1 MSIRRRA
8 RLAAQLLEDRA
19 VPAAGLLDPTFSG
32 DGYLIDS
39 LGLSSPTFEDVVVQ
53 PDGKVLAVGHTSP
66 VNLPR
71 VPLVARFNADGT
83 LDSTFNGTGYNQLFM
98 GFGFGKFFAAALQGD
113 KLIAVGEGNDGLVGE
128 QTILARFKANGT
140 LDPTFD
146 QDGLLFLNAS
156 PNDEHAYAV
165 AVRPDNKFVV
175 AGSVQ
180 VQSGSSQYR
189 AFVLR
194 LLENGGLDTSFGGTG
209 KVEVDVGDGS
219 FAAATAVMSPSV
231 VDGKIIIAGYSTT
244 SSSGPNQSFVVARLT
259 NFGALD
265 PTFDGDGIVKTTPA
279 AGHHAAND
287 AALTLDGKI
296 VLAGQ
301 STVNDPTG
309 SPRSATAVLRYNT
322 DGSLDTTFGG
332 TGYSI
337 TDLGTNGTT
346 LTGMVVQSDGRIV
359 AVGTAGVGQGQ
370 LSIVLRYNVDGTLDP
385 TFGEG
390 GPTLMPGVVIT
401 DVAPNTPDQFLAVRL
416 QTDGRI
422 VAVGHT
428 PFVSP
433 QNITLARYTNDPLTA
448 VDDVYSTT
456 SETPLSVPRLGYK
469 ANDVMPGN
477 PEPVGELVTGP
488 AHAAAFNFGAN
499 GSFTYTPAAG
509 FVGEDT
515 IAYRLTTS
523 AGASNTATITITVTE
538 SNEAPAAGDDVYQ
551 LPETGPLVVAAPGVL
566 ANDTDPDGDPLSAI
580 VVDPP
585 AVGTLTLNPDG
596 GFTYDFPAELV
607 GPVKFTY
614 KASDGTSESAPATVT
629 LTRGPAVIVNGS
641 VLTVRSTVGADAAR
655 LRRSGNLIRVEL
667 VTPEGVIVQTAR
679 PSGALR
685 FTQVNVFLGDGD
697 DHLEAAGLTV
707 PVHADGG
714 AGSDALRTGSGRDT
728 VDGGSGNNVLI
739 TGSGNDAVTA
749 GDGTNEIQSG
759 LGNDTVTTGTGGSLI
774 DAGGGN
780 DVVTAAGG
788 MNYLEGG
795 AGNDVLVAGGG
806 ADVIDGGLGNDLI
819 AGGAGA
825 DQLLGAAGNDILIDG
840 SVALVNPA
848 TDSLTRVLA
857 DYRPS
862 NRASLIDI
870 STRITVTFD
879 VAASDTLTGAGG
891 TDWFWSDDPLDV
903 LDLTGTE
910 PKNAQV

>member
-1 MSIRRRA
+1 MTVRRVRPTV
-8 RLAAQLLEDRA
+8 QVLEDRA
-19 VPAAGLLDPTFSG
+19 VPAGLLDPTFSG

-39 LGLSSPTFEDVVVQ
+39 LGLFSPTFEDVVVQ

-71 VPLVARFNADGT
+71 TPLVARFNADGT
-83 LDSTFNGTGYNQLFM
+83 LDTTFNGTGYNQLFM
-98 GFGFGKFFAAALQGD
+98 GSGFGKFFAAALQGD
-113 KLIAVGEGNDGLVGE
+113 KLIAVGEGSDGSVGE
-128 QTILARFKANGT
+128 QTILARFNADGT
-140 LDPTFD
+140 RDATFD

-156 PNDEHAYAV
+156 PNDEHAFAV

-189 AFVLR
+189 LLVLR
-194 LLENGGLDTSFGGTG
+194 FSDNGGLDTSFGGTG

-219 FAAATAVMSPSV
+219 FAAATAVLSPSV
-231 VDGKIIIAGYSTT
+231 VDGKVVIAGYSTT
-244 SSSGPNQSFVVARLT
+244 NPFGTNQSFVVARLT

-265 PTFDGDGIVKTTPA
+265 PTFDGDGIVKTTPGAGYQA
-279 AGHHAAND
+279 AAD

-296 VLAGQ
+296 VVAGQ

-309 SPRSATAVLRYNT
+309 NPRSATAVLRYNA

-332 TGYSI
+332 TGYAI

-346 LTGMVVQSDGRIV
+346 LTGMAVQSDGRIV
-359 AVGTAGVGQGQ
+359 AVGTAGAGQGR
-370 LSIVLRYNVDGTLDP
+370 LSIVLRYNVDGTLDS

-401 DVAPNTPDQFLAVRL
+401 DIAPNTPDQFLAVKL

-422 VAVGHT
+422 VAVGNT

-448 VDDVYSTT
+448 VDDAYATISGTA
-456 SETPLSVPRLGYK
+456 LSVSRLGYK

-488 AHAAAFNFGAN
+488 GHATAFNFGAN

-509 FVGEDT
+509 FVGADT
-515 IAYRLTTS
+515 FTYRLRTAAET
-523 AGASNTATITITVTE
+523 SNTATITITVTE
-538 SNEAPAAGDDVYQ
+538 PNAAPTAVGEVYQ
-551 LPETGPLVVAAPGVL
+551 LPETSPLVVPAPGVL
-566 ANDTDPDGDPLSAI
+566 ANDTDPDGDSLTAT

-585 AVGTLTLNPDG
+585 AVGTLALNSDG
-596 GFTYDFPAELV
+596 GFTYDFPAEVV
-607 GPVKFTY
+607 GPVTFTY
-614 KASDGTSESAPATVT
+614 KVFDGTAQSAPATVT

-641 VLTVRSTVGADAAR
+641 VLTVLGTAGADAVR
-655 LRRSGNLIRVEL
+655 LRRSGSAIRVEL
-667 VTPEGVIVQTAR
+667 VTPDRVIVQTAR
-679 PSGALR
+679 PSGALQ
-685 FTQVNVFLGDGD
+685 FTQVNVFVGDGD
-697 DHLEAAGLTV
+697 DHLDAAGLTV
-707 PVHADGG
+707 PVLADGG
-714 AGSDALRTGSGRDT
+714 RGSDTLRTGGGRDT
-728 VDGGSGNNVLI
+728 VAGGAGNNVLV
-739 TGSGNDAVTA
+739 TGPGNDVVTA
-749 GDGTNEIQSG
+749 GDGVNEIQSG
-759 LGNDTVTTGTGGSLI
+759 AGNDTVTTGTGGGLI

-788 MNYLEGG
+788 TNYIEGG

-806 ADVIDGGLGNDLI
+806 ADVIDGGLGKDLI

-825 DQLLGAAGNDILIDG
+825 DRLEGAAGNDILIDG
-840 SVALVNPA
+840 AVALVNPA
-848 TDSLTRVLA
+848 TDTLTRVLA
-857 DYRPS
+857 DYIPTS
-862 NRASLIDI
+862 LPSLIDI
-870 STRITVTFD
+870 SARITVTFD
-879 VAASDTLTGAGG
+879 AAGADTLTGAGG

-903 LDLTGTE
+903 LDLTGAE

>member
-1 MSIRRRA
+1 MSVHRP
-8 RLAAQLLEDRA
+8 RLAVRQLEDRT
-19 VPAAGLLDPTFSG
+19 VPAGLLDPTFSG

-39 LGLSSPTFEDVVVQ
+39 LGLSSPTYEDVVIQ

-83 LDSTFNGTGYNQLFM
+83 LDTTFNGSGYNQLFM
-98 GFGFGKFFAAALQGD
+98 GFGFGKFFAAALQGN
-113 KLIAVGEGNDGLVGE
+113 KLIAVGEGNDGVVGE
-128 QTILARFKANGT
+128 QTILARFNADGT
-140 LDPTFD
+140 LDRTFD

-165 AVRPDNKFVV
+165 AVRPDNKIVV

-180 VQSGSSQYR
+180 VQLGSGQYR
-189 AFVLR
+189 ALVLR
-194 LLENGGLDTSFGGTG
+194 LSENGGLDTSFGGTG
-209 KVEVDVGDGS
+209 KVEVDLGDGT

-231 VDGKIIIAGYSTT
+231 VDGKIVIAGYSTT
-244 SSSGPNQSFVVARLT
+244 SPFGPNQSFVVARLT
-259 NFGALD
+259 NFGSLD
-265 PTFDGDGIVKTTPA
+265 YTFDGDGIVKTTPA
-279 AGHHAAND
+279 AGHHAAAD
-287 AALTLDGKI
+287 AALTPDGKI

-301 STVNDPTG
+301 SNVNDPTG

-346 LTGMVVQSDGRIV
+346 LTGMAVQSDGRIV

-433 QNITLARYTNDPLTA
+433 QVITLARYTNDPLTA
-448 VDDVYSTT
+448 VDDAYA
-456 SETPLSVPRLGYK
+456 TPQGTVLSVPRMGYK

-499 GSFTYTPAAG
+499 GSFTYTAEAG
-509 FVGEDT
+509 FVGTDT
-515 IAYRLTTS
+515 IAYRLMTS
-523 AGASNTATITITVTE
+523 AGTSNTAIITITVTE
-538 SNEAPAAGDDVYQ
+538 PNAAPTAVDDVYA
-551 LPETGPLVVAAPGVL
+551 LPETGPLVVAALGVL
-566 ANDTDPDGDPLSAI
+566 TNDTDPDGDPLTAT

-585 AVGTLTLNPDG
+585 AVGTLTLSLDG
-596 GFTYDFPAELV
+596 GFTYDFPADLV
-607 GPVKFTY
+607 GPVTFTY
-614 KASDGTSESAPATVT
+614 LASDGTAESAPVTVT
-629 LTRGPAVIVNGS
+629 LTRGPAVLVNGS
-641 VLTVRSTVGADAAR
+641 VLTVRGTAGADAVR
-655 LRRSGNLIRVEL
+655 LRRIGSAIRVEL
-667 VTPEGVIVQTAR
+667 VTSEGVIVQTAR

-685 FTQVNVFLGDGD
+685 FTLVNVFLGAGD
-697 DHLEAAGLTV
+697 DHLDAAGLTV
-707 PVHADGG
+707 ATRADGG
-714 AGSDALRTGSGRDT
+714 AGNDALRTGSGRDT
-728 VDGGSGNNVLI
+728 VAGGSGNNVLI
-739 TGSGNDAVTA
+739 TGLGNDVVTA
-749 GDGTNEIQSG
+749 DDGRNEIQSG
-759 LGNDTVTTGTGGSLI
+759 SGNDTVTTGTGGSLI
-774 DAGGGN
+774 DAGFGN
-780 DVVTAAGG
+780 DVVTAGGG
-788 MNYLEGG
+788 MNYIVGG

-806 ADVIDGGLGNDLI
+806 ADLIDGGLGNDLI

-825 DQLLGAAGNDILIDG
+825 DRLEGAAGNDILIDG
-840 SVALVNPA
+840 TVALVNPA

-857 DYRPS
+857 DYRPT
-862 NRASLIDI
+862 NRQSLIDI
-870 STRITVTFD
+870 SAFVTVTFD
-879 VAASDTLTGAGG
+879 VAGTDTLTGASG
-891 TDWFWSDDPLDV
+891 TDWFWSDDLLDV
-903 LDLTGTE
+903 LDLTGAE

>member
-1 MSIRRRA
+1 MPVRRV
-8 RLAAQLLEDRA
+8 RLTVQSLEDRA
-19 VPAAGLLDPTFSG
+19 VPAGQLDPTFSG

-39 LGLSSPTFEDVVVQ
+39 LGLFSPTFEDVVVQ

-83 LDSTFNGTGYNQLFM
+83 LDTTFNGTGYNQLRM
-98 GFGFGKFFAAALQGD
+98 GSGFGKFFAAALQGD
-113 KLIAVGEGNDGLVGE
+113 KLIAVGEGTDGLVGE
-128 QTILARFKANGT
+128 QTVIARFNADGT

-165 AVRPDNKFVV
+165 AVRPDNKLVV
-175 AGSVQ
+175 AGSAQ
-180 VQSGSSQYR
+180 VQAGSSQYR
-189 AFVLR
+189 ALVLR
-194 LLENGGLDTSFGGTG
+194 LLENGALDTSFGGTG
-209 KVEVDVGDGS
+209 KVEVDLGDGS
-219 FAAATAVMSPSV
+219 FAAATAVLSPSV
-231 VDGKIIIAGYSTT
+231 VDGKVVIAGYSTT
-244 SSSGPNQSFVVARLT
+244 STSGPNQSFVVARLT

-265 PTFDGDGIVKTTPA
+265 PTFDGDGIVKTTPG
-279 AGHHAAND
+279 AGHHAAAD

-296 VLAGQ
+296 VVAGQ

-322 DGSLDTTFGG
+322 DGSLDTTFAG

-337 TDLGTNGTT
+337 TDLGTDGTT
-346 LTGMVVQSDGRIV
+346 LTGMAAQSDGRIV
-359 AVGTAGVGQGQ
+359 AVGTAVVGQGQ
-370 LSIVLRYNVDGTLDP
+370 RSIVLRYNVDGTLDP

-390 GPTLMPGVVIT
+390 GPTLMPGVVFT
-401 DVAPNTPDQFLAVRL
+401 DVAPNTPDQFLAVKL

-422 VAVGHT
+422 VAVGNT
-428 PFVSP
+428 PFVSQ

-448 VDDVYSTT
+448 VDDAYATLRG
-456 SETPLSVPRLGYK
+456 TPLSVPRLGYK

-509 FVGEDT
+509 FVGTDT

-523 AGASNTATITITVTE
+523 AGTSNTATITITVT
-538 SNEAPAAGDDVYQ
+538 APNAPPTAGDDVYA
-551 LPETGPLVVAAPGVL
+551 LPAAGPLVVAGPGVL
-566 ANDTDPDGDPLSAI
+566 ANDADPDGDPLTAT

-596 GFTYDFPAELV
+596 GFTYDFPADLV
-607 GPVKFTY
+607 GPVTFTY
-614 KASDGTSESAPATVT
+614 KASDGAAESAPATVT
-629 LTRGPAVIVNGS
+629 LTRGPAVIVDGS
-641 VLTVRSTVGADAAR
+641 VLTVLGTAGADAVR
-655 LRRSGNLIRVEL
+655 LRKSGSAIRVEL
-667 VTPEGVIVQTAR
+667 VTPEGVIAQTAR

-685 FTQVNVFLGDGD
+685 FTRVNVFVGDGD
-697 DHLEAAGLTV
+697 DHLDASGLTV
-707 PVHADGG
+707 PVVADGG
-714 AGSDALRTGSGRDT
+714 AGSDTLRTGDGSDT
-728 VDGGSGNNVLI
+728 VAGGSGNNVLI
-739 TGSGNDAVTA
+739 TGSGNDLVSA

-759 LGNDTVTTGTGGSLI
+759 LGDDTVTTGTGGSLI

-788 MNYLEGG
+788 TNSIEGG
-795 AGNDVLVAGGG
+795 AGNDVLVAGSG

-840 SVALVNPA
+840 TVALVNPA

-857 DYRPS
+857 DYRPA
-862 NRASLIDI
+862 NRQSLIAI
-870 STRITVTFD
+870 SARVGVTFD
-879 VAASDTLTGAGG
+879 VAGADTLTGAGG
-891 TDWFWSDDPLDV
+891 TDWFWSDDALDV
-903 LDLTGTE
+903 LDRTGAE